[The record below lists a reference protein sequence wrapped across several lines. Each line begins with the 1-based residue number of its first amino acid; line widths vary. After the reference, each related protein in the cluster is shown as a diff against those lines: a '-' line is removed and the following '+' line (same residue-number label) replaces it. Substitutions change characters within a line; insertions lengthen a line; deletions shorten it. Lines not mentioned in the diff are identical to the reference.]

1 LFWAVLGQSSQQG
14 GSGSGGRRR
23 AEGEKTLTDFVRFL
37 GDSDRCSCLSYERLS
52 TCHTNNKPSSLF
64 SSSATVPV
72 VTTAR
77 QQQETL
83 WKAVEVQAGG
93 GAIAQLLR
101 DFPSRALIYLLA

>member
-1 LFWAVLGQSSQQG
+1 
-14 GSGSGGRRR
+14 
-23 AEGEKTLTDFVRFL
+23 
-37 GDSDRCSCLSYERLS
+37 
-52 TCHTNNKPSSLF
+52 
-64 SSSATVPV
+64 